1 MENATSTETMS
12 SDRIKLPFQFNADK
26 MLAEVRK
33 MNLQNFTYYNVIQL
47 RGPAH
52 LVDSS
57 LPFPPPADD
66 YADGTWTDWLDTSD
80 LKQSPYLQ
88 EVVDFFK
95 EHITVNL
102 IRLLRLEPGA
112 EVKEHCD
119 PTLGIHIERSMVR
132 LTIPILSNDDVHFIL
147 NGKEVPLKP
156 GDCWY
161 LRLTDP
167 HKVLNQ
173 SAEERINLTIDVIP
187 NDWLRNLLAGQ

>member
-1 MENATSTETMS
+1 MGNAPPTETTS
-12 SDRIKLPFQFNADK
+12 SDRIKLPFQFDADK

-33 MNLQNFTYYNVIQL
+33 LNLQDFTYYNVIQL

-66 YADGTWTDWLDTSD
+66 YADGTWTDWLDTKD
-80 LKQSPYLQ
+80 LEQSPYLQ

-112 EVKEHCD
+112 EVKEHTD
-119 PTLGIHIERSMVR
+119 PTLGLHIERSMVR
-132 LTIPILSNDDVHFIL
+132 LTIPVFSNDDVHFIL
-147 NGKEVPLKP
+147 NGEEVPLKP
-156 GDCWY
+156 GECWY

-187 NDWLRNLLAGQ
+187 NDWLRDLLAGR